1 MSSQLW
7 VPGPTPPVEEFVAR
21 LLRQIAGVSDHP
33 HVEVELFDGSRFV
46 VESIKAEPGLGFIT
60 LCPHPAD
67 ERPDALV
74 VPLGSLRRIE
84 ISAATAPEAPFGF
97 SLPPVG

>member
-1 MSSQLW
+1 M
-7 VPGPTPPVEEFVAR
+7 AH
-21 LLRQIAGVSDHP
+21 LLRQIAGVSEHP
-33 HVEVELFDGSRFV
+33 HVEVELVDGSRFT

-60 LCPHPAD
+60 LCPHPSD

-97 SLPPVG
+97 TLPHSG